1 MHMKSLNEYF
11 AKSKGV
17 LLYDKHFNLSRWKT
31 RWKVWK
37 IQRIFKAF
45 EPVLRKI
52 RKGIS
57 LYVWKTLFL
66 NNYYHDDLPMNI
78 Q

>member
-1 MHMKSLNEYF
+1 MILSIDFSQIIYKFACFFSFSGHGKEKMYMKSRNEYF

-37 IQRIFKAF
+37 I
-45 EPVLRKI
+45 
-52 RKGIS
+52 
-57 LYVWKTLFL
+57 
-66 NNYYHDDLPMNI
+66 
-78 Q
+78 